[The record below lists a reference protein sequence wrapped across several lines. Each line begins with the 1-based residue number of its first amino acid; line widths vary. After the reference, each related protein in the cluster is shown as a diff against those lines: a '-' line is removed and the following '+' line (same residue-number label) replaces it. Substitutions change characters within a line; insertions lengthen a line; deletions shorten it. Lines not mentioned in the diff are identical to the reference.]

1 MYRYVLHVHIHGHD
15 TNTHVSVQC
24 WQKTREWGAG
34 EWCSN
39 RVQLHPLAAVAFVN
53 ARPGT
58 AAMLMQ
64 TRSAYT
70 TASPRKS
77 RQAVMPRRA
86 TYPGGSAGRSAQA
99 GRAESPVPS
108 SACASS
114 SLAPDIALRAQGEFD
129 AAASEGR
136 GRRLTTA
143 SRFAMQAVFA
153 GEFSTTCFFFKF
165 KSVY

>member
-1 MYRYVLHVHIHGHD
+1 MYKYVLHVHIYAHD
-15 TNTHVSVQC
+15 MNKRVSMKY

-34 EWCSN
+34 EWRSN
-39 RVQLHPLAAVAFVN
+39 MVQLHLLAEVAFVD

-58 AAMLMQ
+58 AAILMQ

-108 SACASS
+108 NACASS